1 MEGMRN
7 GNKILVR
14 KSKMKRKYLGDFNVD
29 ERIILQWILRKQV

>member
-7 GNKILVR
+7 GNKILVIN
-14 KSKMKRKYLGDFNVD
+14 SKMKRKYLGDFNVD